1 MTPSRHARY
10 AVAAGLALTVTAC
23 GGGSGA
29 PSASSGVTA
38 SGSAVATTPPSAK
51 TPTTPPPA
59 GDAPQGR
66 SIAIAIKGKS
76 VTPSP
81 ATVDLKIGETLTL
94 VVTSDHDDELH
105 AHGFD
110 VETKLV
116 AGAPTTV
123 LLTGK
128 QAGLYEVETHE
139 TPLRLLMVAVR

>member
-1 MTPSRHARY
+1 MTPSRRARY

-23 GGGSGA
+23 GGGAGA

-66 SIAIAIKGKS
+66 SIAIKGKS
-76 VTPSP
+76 VTPAP

-123 LLTGK
+123 LLTGR